1 MTPPPTEQPPTTEVC
16 HVLVVIDGSTE
27 EPIDVIEL
35 PRFDLALFCKQFD
48 VPVEHDPEMLDR
60 YVVGP
65 DDESF
70 LRDYLDTELAFDFSS
85 YGYWIEAATV

>member
-1 MTPPPTEQPPTTEVC
+1 MSPPNTEHPAKAKIC
-16 HVLVVIDGSTE
+16 HVLVVIDGDTE
-27 EPIDVIEL
+27 APIDVIEI

-70 LRDYLDTELAFDFSS
+70 LLEYLDTELAFDFSLN
-85 YGYWIEAATV
+85 GYWIEAATV